1 MLKDTS
7 TRRFFGSVALPLAAI
22 LSILISS
29 SSNAFHLPSPTSL
42 RPNAHT
48 TTTTTSL
55 MSFMADSS
63 DYKADKSDYGE
74 GGDDAAGGG
83 AASPIRGELDMAD
96 VPVTEEVAVPN
107 SRNNVGNRFVAL
119 VFDRSL
125 CSKYDLENWE
135 ENNGEEENP
144 LWEMH
149 KDRVALTEDHVMWAR
164 KQNLYNETFN
174 TESMADIRFSHQL

>member
-1 MLKDTS
+1 MLKNTS
-7 TRRFFGSVALPLAAI
+7 TRRFGSVALPLAAI

-29 SSNAFHLPSPTSL
+29 SSNAFHSPSPTSL
-42 RPNAHT
+42 RPHAH
-48 TTTTTSL
+48 TTTSL

-83 AASPIRGELDMAD
+83 AASPIRGEVDMAD

>member
-7 TRRFFGSVALPLAAI
+7 TRRFGSFALPLAAI

-29 SSNAFHLPSPTSL
+29 SSNAFHLPSPTSSL
-42 RPNAHT
+42 RPNAH

-74 GGDDAAGGG
+74 GGDDATGGD
-83 AASPIRGELDMAD
+83 AASPIRGEVDMAD

-135 ENNGEEENP
+135 ENNNGEENP

>member
-1 MLKDTS
+1 ML
-7 TRRFFGSVALPLAAI
+7 FPLAMLCMML
-22 LSILISS
+22 LSASS
-29 SSNAFHLPSPTSL
+29 DAFHLPSVSRHTSS
-42 RPNAHT
+42 PT

-63 DYKADKSDYGE
+63 DYKADKSDYDGGE
-74 GGDDAAGGG
+74 AMGGDS
-83 AASPIRGELDMAD
+83 ASPIRGEVDMAD
-96 VPVTEEVAVPN
+96 VLPTEEIPVPT
-107 SRNNVGNRFVAL
+107 SRNNVGNRFLAL

-125 CSKYDLENWE
+125 CTKYDLENWE
-135 ENNGEEENP
+135 ENGEENP

-174 TESMADIRFSHQL
+174 TDSMADIRFSHQL